1 MDKKKI
7 NTVLIIALTCIWSV
21 VLYKFIN
28 PLFVKT
34 NIAQVIE
41 IPNESI
47 LTPINKKD
55 TVILNFPER
64 DPFLGKIKNTNIVK
78 PKPRIKTVKSISKV
92 TAQIVWPKIQ
102 FLGYVKSNS
111 SKNKLGLVR
120 VDGKLYRV
128 NRNSTVAGLT
138 IKDVT
143 DETVIIANG
152 KDEKIFKRQ

>member
-28 PLFVKT
+28 PFFVNT
-34 NIAQVIE
+34 DIAHVIE
-41 IPNESI
+41 IPNEAI
-47 LTPINKKD
+47 LTPIKKKD
-55 TVILNFPER
+55 TVVLNFPER
-64 DPFLGKIKNTNIVK
+64 DPFLGKIKKANTAK
-78 PKPRIKTVKSISKV
+78 PKSRIKIDKSIPKI
-92 TAQIVWPKIQ
+92 TAQVVWPKIE

-120 VDGKLYRV
+120 VDGRLYRV
-128 NRNSTVAGLT
+128 KRNSTISGLI

-152 KDEKIFKRQ
+152 KNQKIFKRQ